1 MQSCQSSF
9 CSACSCLKVSVS
21 TNFDVKAKC
30 FAIMDPTRV
39 LSRSIV
45 TGLLKV
51 GVLISAGVTP
61 AGWLESLRTMSQ
73 VMILCRPDVVVPPD
87 IVTNAAVGPS
97 LQLIS
102 HVYAM
107 SKSGNKMQN
116 IRTWEKLLFL
126 TCGWFCERIN
136 FNATTQSFHL
146 LFIMAISLD
155 ERWRGWNKV
164 NLVLIPPNYRAAS
177 FLRTSQFIYHQKCFY
192 Y

>member
-1 MQSCQSSF
+1 M
-9 CSACSCLKVSVS
+9 
-21 TNFDVKAKC
+21 
-30 FAIMDPTRV
+30 
-39 LSRSIV
+39 

-126 TCGWFCERIN
+126 TCG
-136 FNATTQSFHL
+136 
-146 LFIMAISLD
+146 
-155 ERWRGWNKV
+155 
-164 NLVLIPPNYRAAS
+164 
-177 FLRTSQFIYHQKCFY
+177 
-192 Y
+192 